1 MSMIFKCRLF
11 KDFTLQEINNFFRK
25 YQTLTRTY
33 QKDDILFH
41 KGDNCT
47 TVGIVVSG
55 SIDVQEIATDG
66 SCYLLSK
73 LIAGHLFGEVLLYS
87 KQHSYPATFVA
98 SSEVEVLYIDK
109 HELIRALG
117 AHKKLL
123 VNFLQLMANRA
134 LDLNNRLKVLTKPSL
149 RSKISSYI
157 LSVSNNE
164 DKVAIGMT
172 KEKLAEYLSVQR
184 PSLSRELIS
193 MKDDGLIHCD
203 RKFFYIINRD
213 ELEKL

>member
-1 MSMIFKCRLF
+1 MSMIFKCQLF

-25 YQTLTRTY
+25 YQTMTRTY
-33 QKDDILFH
+33 EKGEILFH
-41 KGDNCT
+41 RGENCT
-47 TVGIVVSG
+47 TVGIVISG
-55 SIDVQEIATDG
+55 SIDVEEIASDG
-66 SCYLLSK
+66 SVYFLNK

-87 KQHSYPATFVA
+87 KQHHYPATLVSA
-98 SSEVEVLYIDK
+98 TEVEVLYIDK

-123 VNFLQLMANRA
+123 VNFLHLMANRA

-149 RSKISSYI
+149 RAKIAAYVLSQSK
-157 LSVSNNE
+157 NE
-164 DKVAIGMT
+164 DKVPIGMT

-193 MKDDGLIHCD
+193 MKEEGLLYCD
-203 RKFFYIINRD
+203 RKYFYILDRD
-213 ELEKL
+213 KMEKL

>member
-1 MSMIFKCRLF
+1 MIFKCRLF
-11 KDFTLQEINNFFRK
+11 QDFTLQEINNFFRK
-25 YQTLTRTY
+25 YQTITRTY
-33 QKDDILFH
+33 QKDEVLFH
-41 KGDNCT
+41 KGDDCT
-47 TVGIVVSG
+47 SVGIVISG

-66 SCYLLSK
+66 SCYLLNK

-98 SSEVEVLYIDK
+98 STEVEVLLIDK

-123 VNFLQLMANRA
+123 VNFLHLMANRA
-134 LDLNNRLKVLTKPSL
+134 LTLNNRLKVLTKPSL
-149 RSKISSYI
+149 RSKIASYI
-157 LSVSNNE
+157 ISASDNQ

-193 MKDDGLIHCD
+193 MKSDGLIYCD
-203 RKFFYIINRD
+203 RKYFYILNRQ

>member
-1 MSMIFKCRLF
+1 MSMIFKCLLF

-25 YQTLTRTY
+25 YQTVTRTY
-33 QKDDILFH
+33 DKGEILFH
-41 KGDNCT
+41 RGANCT
-47 TVGIVVSG
+47 EVGIVVSG
-55 SIDVQEIATDG
+55 SIDVEEIASDG
-66 SCYLLSK
+66 SVYFLNK

-87 KQHSYPATFVA
+87 KAHNYPATLV
-98 SSEVEVLYIDK
+98 SSTEVEVLFIDK

-149 RSKISSYI
+149 RSKIASYV
-157 LSVSNNE
+157 LSTSNNE
-164 DKVAIGMT
+164 NKVPIGMT

-193 MKDDGLIHCD
+193 MKEEGLIYCD
-203 RKFFYIINRD
+203 RKYFYILDR
-213 ELEKL
+213 EKLEKI